1 MTKSWTGNTISR
13 ALEDAYFEIDQLGED
28 MREVFEATP
37 EQFKDNSGR
46 WRGIAA
52 DILEAVFNPSVPAS
66 IAGDG
71 HYIEWLE
78 VRKGKDGKLFRPAR
92 RDNAVR
98 CLKAGLAYASRVTDD
113 SQDMAQFKQGIEK
126 IFIIWRLST
135 FLAWQVASSGEAP
148 RQRLESKR
156 FMYHKAIATWPMRK
170 TSPTKRLLNCSNYF
184 QSRVSLVR
192 KPTART
198 S

>member
-1 MTKSWTGNTISR
+1 MPTLKSTSLGKICERFSR
-13 ALEDAYFEIDQLGED
+13 L
-28 MREVFEATP
+28 RP
-37 EQFKDNSGR
+37 NSSRTTVDDGAELLPTSLKR
-46 WRGIAA
+46 
-52 DILEAVFNPSVPAS
+52 PSVPAS